1 MLPFQESL
9 KSANFTTLILQISP
23 TTTDTTV
30 LAGFSTV
37 HLAAII
43 GGGIAVVVILV
54 ILVSSNDA
62 DREPRV
68 AQMENMGEP
77 ILLRNGAR

>member
-9 KSANFTTLILQISP
+9 KSANFTTSILQISP

-30 LAGFSTV
+30 LAGYSTV

-54 ILVSSNDA
+54 ILVTVAIVRRRRSRTKSSSDGEYGRTNI
-62 DREPRV
+62 V
-68 AQMENMGEP
+68 A
-77 ILLRNGAR
+77 